1 MALSGTAAAAKA
13 AWERLGLAADLAYSD
28 VHTSPEAMLKYAEE
42 AKAAA
47 RLDCTICYGRIAALQ
62 TADEVC
68 VQRWGGCDHGRL
80 LCAPCHLT
88 VMCTAMTENHLL
100 LQDGNVFQFMQ
111 TDTNYGNDDNYK
123 CSSCRAVVLDR
134 RGFNEKAL
142 SKEFQDLMD
151 CDAGCRAVMLK
162 YARESAAAAVAQA
175 EHHMAPIDVDAE
187 F

>member
-1 MALSGTAAAAKA
+1 
-13 AWERLGLAADLAYSD
+13 
-28 VHTSPEAMLKYAEE
+28 
-42 AKAAA
+42 
-47 RLDCTICYGRIAALQ
+47 
-62 TADEVC
+62 
-68 VQRWGGCDHGRL
+68 
-80 LCAPCHLT
+80 
-88 VMCTAMTENHLL
+88 MCTAMTENHLL